1 MFDLPEDAFI
11 GHMSSGRLRV
21 KIPSKKGDAPFFNSL
36 QGLFACLPGVQGITA
51 NPLTGSLL
59 IMHALD
65 EATVMDLLQSYSLSP
80 TADKKKAP
88 SAVHGEI
95 ATIFRGW
102 DNQVKN
108 FSHGALNLEALVA
121 ITLISAAIYQISR
134 GRFTALPW
142 YNGLWYAF
150 SLLKG

>member
-1 MFDLPEDAFI
+1 MFDLPVDAFI
-11 GHMSSGRLRV
+11 GHISPGRLRV

-36 QGLFACLPGVQGITA
+36 QALFACLPGVQSITT
-51 NPLTGSLL
+51 NPATGSLL
-59 IMHALD
+59 ILHTLD
-65 EATVMDLLQSYSLSP
+65 EATVRDLLQSYNLCP
-80 TADKKKAP
+80 GVNNKKAP

-95 ATIFRGW
+95 AGIFQGW
-102 DNQVKN
+102 DHQVKN

-121 ITLISAAIYQISR
+121 ITLIGASLYQISR